1 MDHGFQRQRF
11 KSYIDLYNLRDMP
24 QTRKKDGSFARTKAV
39 TDILHYP
46 RLDTV
51 MMIEDAIRT
60 AKEYPT
66 KTQLWRSL
74 RKKVMYQTL
83 LVVLDYL
90 EHRNKVV
97 IDRGK
102 IIWIWDPEAIKKYKK
117 AGLVV
122 G

>member
-1 MDHGFQRQRF
+1 
-11 KSYIDLYNLRDMP
+11 MP
-24 QTRKKDGSFARTKAV
+24 KTRKKGGSSARTKAV

-102 IIWIWDPEAIKKYKK
+102 IIWIWDPEAIKRYKR